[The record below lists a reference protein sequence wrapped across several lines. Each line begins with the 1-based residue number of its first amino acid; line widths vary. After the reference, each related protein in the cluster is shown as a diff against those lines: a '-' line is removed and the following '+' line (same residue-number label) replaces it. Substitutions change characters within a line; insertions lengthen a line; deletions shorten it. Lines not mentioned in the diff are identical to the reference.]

1 MRASCIKQL
10 HCFTEKMCVIQAF
23 CFVTSGLLR
32 RFAPRN
38 DGICALTAVLITP
51 GYCNYLVVSQMVL
64 LPISKRLWFA
74 SLLRFAK
81 TIRTVYTNS
90 VKQSLG

>member
-51 GYCNYLVVSQMVL
+51 YLKQGQAYNIEYKS
-64 LPISKRLWFA
+64 IA
-74 SLLRFAK
+74 S
-81 TIRTVYTNS
+81 NS
-90 VKQSLG
+90 